1 MKDFE
6 QAWKEQEE
14 QNRQIAIKEEQSA
27 KKHGYKTV
35 EEFREAQAIANR
47 VKTYKAKITRLEKV
61 IAEMKQYVEE
71 HEQ

>member
-14 QNRQIAIKEEQSA
+14 QNKQIAIKEEQSA
-27 KKHGYKTV
+27 KKHGYENV

-47 VKTYKAKITRLEKV
+47 VKTYKAKIARLEKA
-61 IAEMKQYVEE
+61 ITEMKQYVEE

>member
-1 MKDFE
+1 M
-6 QAWKEQEE
+6 
-14 QNRQIAIKEEQSA
+14 KEEQSA

-35 EEFREAQAIANR
+35 EEFREAQAVANR
-47 VKTYKAKITRLEKV
+47 VKTYKAKITRLEKA

>member
-6 QAWKEQEE
+6 QAWREQEE
-14 QNRQIAIKEEQSA
+14 QNKQIAIKEELSA

-35 EEFREAQAIANR
+35 EEFREAQAISNR
-47 VKTYKAKITRLEKV
+47 IKTFKAKIARYEQA
-61 IAEMKQYVEE
+61 IEEMKQYIEE

>member
-27 KKHGYKTV
+27 KKHGYKNV
-35 EEFREAQAIANR
+35 KEFREAQAVANR
-47 VKTYKAKITRLEKV
+47 VKTYKAKIARLERV